1 MFNAKCPV
9 CGVMNM
15 YLNLD
20 ETDGRYICTVCGS
33 EIQVTEYRGNGEA
46 KDVCKTGKQSRRVGS
61 AEAAESC
68 L

>member
-1 MFNAKCPV
+1 MSDAKCHE
-9 CGVMNM
+9 CGAMNKG
-15 YLNLD
+15 LNLD
-20 ETDGRYICTVCGS
+20 ETDGRYICSVCGS